1 MIRVLHVDDD
11 KALLDLAKH
20 FLEGSGDLTIDSAT
34 SSEDALS
41 LLRKNFYDAVVSD
54 YDMPGCNGICL
65 LNHIRRK
72 DTRTPF
78 LFFSDQ
84 RNEELVIDALTGG
97 ADFFLSKG
105 IQVRS
110 KFLQL
115 DHAIR
120 ESVMRRRA
128 EHQHT
133 ELSSVL
139 RVRDAAMRSSLCPI
153 ALYNTEGR
161 IEYANPAAL
170 GIWGYTDEK
179 DVIGRYAHELVASPI
194 LSAEAIPDLLR
205 QKAWSG
211 RATCRKRDG
220 SSFDARVYISTL
232 TDESGVPLG
241 FVASF
246 TDLTRQRYARA
257 RLEAYIRDVRFVSD
271 KAAEMT
277 DFPPEKDIFGFIADT
292 LSNLVP
298 PGSLIILDSVH
309 ADTTARVEAVRGP
322 ESSLAEI
329 ETVIGRP
336 LVGMTFHAPGEGFHS
351 ILAESYIEIEGGIS
365 ALTFGQMPP
374 EMCRRVGALP
384 FIGRIIGTGL
394 FWGGKV
400 HGVTAIVFP
409 PGVQPENIDL
419 LDLFIR
425 HSSAVLQ
432 RREAENMLR
441 EAHLNTPP

>member
-1 MIRVLHVDDD
+1 LIRVLHVDDD

-34 SSEDALS
+34 SSEDALA
-41 LLRKNFYDAVVSD
+41 LLRKNIYDAVVSD

-110 KFLQL
+110 KFIQL

-139 RVRDAAMRSSLCPI
+139 RIKDAAVRSSLCPI
-153 ALYNTEGR
+153 ALGDTQGR
-161 IEYANPAAL
+161 IQYANPASL
-170 GIWGYTDEK
+170 GIWGYTDESE
-179 DVIGRYAHELVASPI
+179 VVGRHVCEFVMSPEITPAS
-194 LSAEAIPDLLR
+194 IPGLL
-205 QKAWSG
+205 QLKTWSG
-211 RATCRKRDG
+211 QATGMRKDG
-220 SSFDARVYISTL
+220 STFEARVYANAM
-232 TDESGVPLG
+232 TDESGTPLG
-241 FVASF
+241 FVASI
-246 TDLTRQRYARA
+246 TDLSRQQHARA
-257 RLEAYIRDVRFVSD
+257 RLESYIRDVRFVSE
-271 KAAEMT
+271 KAAEMAE
-277 DFPPEKDIFGFIADT
+277 FPLEEDIFGFIADT
-292 LSNLVP
+292 ISSLTP
-298 PGSLIILDSVH
+298 PGSIVIIDSVH
-309 ADTTARVEAVRGP
+309 ADATARVEAFRG
-322 ESSLAEI
+322 EGASLAEI
-329 ETVIGRP
+329 EKVIGHP
-336 LVGMTFHAPGEGFHS
+336 LGGMIFHAPGEGFSS
-351 ILAESYIEIEGGIS
+351 ILARSFTDIDGGIT

-374 EMCRRVGALP
+374 AVCRKIEEHLP
-384 FIGRIIGTGL
+384 IGRIIGTGF

-400 HGVTAIVFP
+400 HGVSAIILP
-409 PGVQPENIDL
+409 PGIALENIDL
-419 LDLFIR
+419 LDLFVR
-425 HSSAVLQ
+425 HCSAVLQ
-432 RREAENMLR
+432 RREAEKILR
-441 EAHLNTPP
+441 AAPRTP